1 MKKHNFTLVEILGV
15 IALIVILMVISA
27 GVYTYASNSAKEK
40 ATQATVTR
48 VYNALQL
55 LQDKGFLPVTGGDYV
70 KIAIDNSLLLKI
82 NDTVVGADDKKKKSI
97 AKLFSQAIDGES
109 VASIQNGSGELCDAW
124 GQPIYIC
131 FPGKFNKG
139 GIDII
144 SAGGDGGFGEC
155 ANGSPLNIKNI
166 NGDSEKDKNDGKR
179 YKDDDG
185 DLICDDISNFFDMR

>member
-82 NDTVVGADDKKKKSI
+82 NGTVVGADDKKKKSI

-155 ANGSPLNIKNI
+155 ANSLPLNIKNI

-185 DLICDDISNFFDMR
+185 DLICDDISNFF

>member
-70 KIAIDNSLLLKI
+70 KIAIANVSGDLLLKI
-82 NDTVVGADDKKKKSI
+82 NDTVVDADDKKKKSI

-144 SAGGDGGFGEC
+144 SAGGDGGFGKE
-155 ANGSPLNIKNI
+155 AKETPVTGIDNYK
-166 NGDSEKDKNDGKR
+166 DSE
-179 YKDDDG
+179 G
-185 DLICDDISNFFDMR
+185 DVICDDISNFF

>member
-82 NDTVVGADDKKKKSI
+82 NGTVVGADDKKKKSI

-144 SAGGDGGFGEC
+144 SAGGDGGFGKE
-155 ANGSPLNIKNI
+155 ANETPVTGIDNYK
-166 NGDSEKDKNDGKR
+166 DSE
-179 YKDDDG
+179 G
-185 DLICDDISNFFDMR
+185 DVICDDISNFF

>member
-70 KIAIDNSLLLKI
+70 KIAIANVSGDLLLKI
-82 NDTVVGADDKKKKSI
+82 NDTVVGSTDEKKSNYKKNV

-144 SAGGDGGFGEC
+144 SAGGDGGFGKE
-155 ANGSPLNIKNI
+155 AKETPVTGIDNYK
-166 NGDSEKDKNDGKR
+166 DSE
-179 YKDDDG
+179 G
-185 DLICDDISNFFDMR
+185 DVICDDISNFF

>member
-82 NDTVVGADDKKKKSI
+82 NGTVVGADDKKKKSI
-97 AKLFSQAIDGES
+97 AKLFSQSIDGES

-155 ANGSPLNIKNI
+155 ANSLPLNIKNI

-185 DLICDDISNFFDMR
+185 DLICDDISNFF

>member
-15 IALIVILMVISA
+15 VALIVILMVISA

-40 ATQATVTR
+40 ATQATITR

-55 LQDKGFLPVTGGDYV
+55 LQDKGMLKVTKSGSEV
-70 KIAIDNSLLLKI
+70 KYSTLTVDAGNTKLSFDSNSNSMDSK
-82 NDTVVGADDKKKKSI
+82 AY
-97 AKLFSQAIDGES
+97 KLFIKAVDGES
-109 VASIQNGSGELCDAW
+109 LNSILDDQNRICDAW
-124 GQPIYIC
+124 GQPLYIC

-155 ANGSPLNIKNI
+155 ADSSLNDNNGKAKEIK
-166 NGDSEKDKNDGKR
+166 

-185 DLICDDISNFFDMR
+185 DLICDDISNFF